1 MIDILW
7 SGQLLVAAILT
18 GTMYAAVGLGLNL
31 VYGTMRLL
39 NVAHGDVLMLGAY
52 VTFFLF
58 TQFGLSPLLAAIIA
72 GIIGAALGAGLYYG
86 LLQKFMQSRRA
97 QKRMEANSL
106 LIFVGVAVIME
117 NVAALLFTG
126 TPRGYQYYDEVY
138 RVGNVAV
145 TGNRL
150 MAFAIAA
157 AICIGV
163 VLFLRLSLTGL
174 AIQALIQR
182 KEAAVIVGVN
192 VKRLQ
197 LMSLCLGFGTV
208 AVVGALVSM
217 TEQISPFMG
226 FPFTIAAFVVVI
238 LGGLGNLAG
247 GMIAG
252 LVFGVLQTY
261 GVALTS
267 SSWASILLYGFFVA
281 ALLLWP
287 EGLLAGKAGAR

>member
-174 AIQALIQR
+174 AVQALIQ
-182 KEAAVIVGVN
+182 
-192 VKRLQ
+192 
-197 LMSLCLGFGTV
+197 
-208 AVVGALVSM
+208 
-217 TEQISPFMG
+217 
-226 FPFTIAAFVVVI
+226 
-238 LGGLGNLAG
+238 
-247 GMIAG
+247 
-252 LVFGVLQTY
+252 
-261 GVALTS
+261 
-267 SSWASILLYGFFVA
+267 
-281 ALLLWP
+281 
-287 EGLLAGKAGAR
+287 